1 MKISER
7 QKILYETI
15 GYLPEELWASV
26 EVWKIAG
33 LSLCFVIIFTV
44 IEAWLFI
51 LYNDKYH
58 PFKNILLD
66 MDSKKTNNTNDE
78 NIPMNDLA

>member
-15 GYLPEELWASV
+15 GYLPAELWASV

-33 LSLCFVIIFTV
+33 LSLYFVIILTV

-51 LYNDKYH
+51 LYNNKYH

-66 MDSKKTNNTNDE
+66 SKKNNINNDK
-78 NIPMNDLA
+78 NIPMNDLL